1 MRENLYN
8 PEIKLSSRILLLIMI
23 LFLLSNYFLLEL
35 NFRSLKRNYVEVL
48 GAVTAKIIESDASLE
63 KVIVPMMTR
72 PITEEAGN
80 KGKEILQQYGLSEN
94 LENFFFPY
102 MNKTIRYTKI
112 IGALIFVAFSLTLLV
127 LNLFQY
133 GYFYRYIRRFSAAAR
148 KIVEGEYDL
157 KLSEEREGDLSKLA
171 VAFNSMGDVIRNHI
185 HALKKEKQFL
195 ADMLSDISHQLKTPL
210 SSMILYNDIMLE
222 KNLSEEQRRTFL
234 LSNQKQLSRMH
245 NLLYN
250 LLKLAKLDADAV
262 ILEKEEQNLFETL
275 EEALEILEGKA
286 QEGKVEILLKG
297 DERIC
302 FNHDRLWLQEA
313 IINIV
318 KNAIEH
324 TPEGGKVTIQV
335 SESPVFKRIIIQDT
349 GEGISEADIAN
360 IFKRFYKTQNAKK
373 SDSVGIGL
381 SIAKSIIERHGGF
394 LEVESKENVGTKFS
408 ATFLI

>member
-1 MRENLYN
+1 MRENFHN
-8 PEIKLSSRILLLIMI
+8 PEIKISSKILLSIMI
-23 LFLLSNYFLLEL
+23 LFLLSNYLLLEL
-35 NFRSLKRNYVEVL
+35 NFRSLKKNYVEVL

-63 KVIVPMMTR
+63 RIIVPMMTR
-72 PITEEAGN
+72 PITEEVGN
-80 KGKEILQQYGLSEN
+80 KGKEILRQYGLSED

-102 MNKTIRYTKI
+102 INKTIRHTKI
-112 IGALIFVAFSLTLLV
+112 IGALIFAAFSLLLFV
-127 LNLFQY
+127 LNLFQH
-133 GYFYRYIRRFSAAAR
+133 GYFYRYIRRFSVAAR

-210 SSMILYNDIMLE
+210 SSMIVYNDIMLE
-222 KNLSEEQRRTFL
+222 KNLSQEQRKTFL

-250 LLKLAKLDADAV
+250 LLKLAKLDAEAV
-262 ILEKEEQNLFETL
+262 ILEKEEQNLFETV

-297 DERIC
+297 DGRIC

-324 TPEGGKVTIQV
+324 TPEGGKVTLQV

-349 GEGISEADIAN
+349 GEGIGEADIAN
-360 IFKRFYKTQNAKK
+360 IFKRFYKAQNSRK

-381 SIAKSIIERHGGF
+381 AIAKSVIERHGGF
-394 LEVESKENVGTKFS
+394 LEVESKEKTGTKFT

>member
-8 PEIKLSSRILLLIMI
+8 PEIKISSRILLSIMI
-23 LFLLSNYFLLEL
+23 LFLLSNYLLLEL
-35 NFRSLKRNYVEVL
+35 NFRSLKKNYVEVL

-63 KVIVPMMTR
+63 RIIVPMMTR
-72 PITEEAGN
+72 PITAEAGN
-80 KGKEILQQYGLSEN
+80 KGKEILRQYGLSEN

-102 MNKTIRYTKI
+102 MNKTIRHTKI
-112 IGALIFVAFSLTLLV
+112 IGTLIFAAFSLLLFV
-127 LNLFQY
+127 LNLFQH

-185 HALKKEKQFL
+185 YALKKEKQFL

-210 SSMILYNDIMLE
+210 SSMIVYNDIMLE
-222 KNLSEEQRRTFL
+222 KNLSQEQRKTFL

-262 ILEKEEQNLFETL
+262 ILEKEEQNLFETV
-275 EEALEILEGKA
+275 EEALEILDGKA
-286 QEGKVEILLKG
+286 QEGKVEILLEG
-297 DERIC
+297 DGRIC

-324 TPEGGKVTIQV
+324 TPEGGKVTLQV

-349 GEGISEADIAN
+349 GEGIGEADIAN
-360 IFKRFYKTQNAKK
+360 IFKRFYKAQNSRK

-381 SIAKSIIERHGGF
+381 AIAKSVIERHGGF
-394 LEVESKENVGTKFS
+394 LEVESKEKVGTKFT